1 MAQEKDIFRSDDG
14 AELADKEEED
24 AVSGADVLEN
34 DMLMVLELRG
44 TRRAM
49 LNRIDEPDIRRSSSR
64 DSWRRAGEVNL
75 GPVRLTVVGD

>member
-1 MAQEKDIFRSDDG
+1 
-14 AELADKEEED
+14 
-24 AVSGADVLEN
+24 
-34 DMLMVLELRG
+34 MLMVLELRG

-75 GPVRLTVVGD
+75 GPVRLTDVGD